1 MPKSGICALTVLR
14 ASTSQPHFSIPVCFS
29 SLSYAAWSFLQ
40 PPRHPLCIPA
50 RILTRLCECWVVWV
64 LCGFCFVICLG
75 SFVLFCC
82 GFVCLFGVFK
92 QFSVIFSCGRNTLF
106 HNQVA
111 RQEQEEAPGAQD
123 GHRTTE
129 SFTREDAHL
138 AWTTHEI
145 RPSSQSWQQ
154 LPSKYMSLGA

>member
-1 MPKSGICALTVLR
+1 MPKSGICALTALR

-29 SLSYAAWSFLQ
+29 PLSYAAWSFLQ

-50 RILTRLCECWVVWV
+50 RILTRLCECWVFWV

-75 SFVLFCC
+75 FCWLVGFFCFVLLW
-82 GFVCLFGVFK
+82 VCLFGVFK
-92 QFSVIFSCGRNTLF
+92 QFSVISSCGRNTLF
-106 HNQVA
+106 QVA

-145 RPSSQSWQQ
+145 RPSSQS
-154 LPSKYMSLGA
+154 